1 MGPCFGKVA
10 RSLSRGSP
18 VCFVLCGQ
26 WCWLVDDSGHIE
38 SRKRAFNFGATRGR
52 YILYVLG
59 RTVTQMTVV
68 EF

>member
-10 RSLSRGSP
+10 RS
-18 VCFVLCGQ
+18 VVVHQFALCGQ

-59 RTVTQMTVV
+59 RRVTQMTVV